1 MISVPSE
8 HGNGYSIAYYRIFVY
23 TVFMAYDGFTMAAV
37 AAELREKLN
46 GGYLAKIMQPEKDAL
61 LLTFKTK
68 NGQRRLLLSASASLP
83 LVYLTET
90 NRKAPLQAP
99 VFCMLLRKYIGGAR
113 LLSVEQPG
121 LERVLI
127 LTFERRDEMGDLR
140 TWKLTA
146 EIMGKHS
153 NLILLDSENRI
164 VDAIKRIPGSV
175 SSVREVLPGRTWFIP
190 NTVSKTDPFSLTP
203 GSFRETVC
211 GKAAP
216 LFKAVYTSLTG
227 FSPVMAEEL
236 CWRARVDGGSAAN
249 TLAAGETDRLDRVL
263 CALMQEIRENRFS
276 PTLILRGKTP
286 VEFAAVTLTQYK
298 DLSSVPYESMSELI
312 ESYYTEKEKS
322 VRIRQRSADLR
333 HVVQTIL
340 DRDIR
345 TLTLQEKQMQDTEKK
360 DKYRLYGELLH
371 TYGYSVPTGSKKAE
385 VDNYYTNEKTL
396 IPLDPLL
403 TPQQNAEKY
412 YARYTKLKRT
422 AEALESRMQ
431 DMRDEI
437 RHLETIA
444 ESLETAADDRDLSQ
458 IRQELADCGYIRQ
471 NRAAGKKQPAGKA
484 EPLHYRSSDGYDIY
498 VGKNNYQNEEVSFR
512 IASGNDWWFHA
523 KNIPGSH
530 VIVKAD
536 GKELPDRTFEEAGRL
551 AAYYSG
557 GRLAPK
563 VEIDYTLR
571 RNLKKPPKARPGFVI
586 YHTNYSLMAEPDI
599 SGIEHIP
606 S

>member
-1 MISVPSE
+1 
-8 HGNGYSIAYYRIFVY
+8 
-23 TVFMAYDGFTMAAV
+23 
-37 AAELREKLN
+37 
-46 GGYLAKIMQPEKDAL
+46 
-61 LLTFKTK
+61 
-68 NGQRRLLLSASASLP
+68 
-83 LVYLTET
+83 
-90 NRKAPLQAP
+90 
-99 VFCMLLRKYIGGAR
+99 
-113 LLSVEQPG
+113 
-121 LERVLI
+121 
-127 LTFERRDEMGDLR
+127 
-140 TWKLTA
+140 
-146 EIMGKHS
+146 MGKHS
-153 NLILLDSENRI
+153 NLILLDEDDRI
-164 VDAIKRIPGSV
+164 IDAIKRIPGSV

-190 NTVSKTDPFSLTP
+190 NTVSKADPLSLVP

-211 GKAAP
+211 DKAAP

-236 CWRARVDGGSAAN
+236 CWRARTDGGHAAN
-249 TLAAGETDRLDRVL
+249 TLAKGETDRLDRVF
-263 CALMQEIRENRFS
+263 CAMMQDVRDSQFAPS
-276 PTLILRGKTP
+276 MVLRGKTP
-286 VEFAAVTLTQYK
+286 VEFAALALTQYK
-298 DLSSVPYESMSELI
+298 DLTVIPYDSVSELI
-312 ESYYTEKEKS
+312 EAYYTEKEKS

-333 HVVQTIL
+333 HIVQTIL

-371 TYGYSVPTGSKKAE
+371 TYGYSIAAGSKQAE
-385 VDNYYTNEKTL
+385 VDNYYTNEKTM

-403 TPQQNAEKY
+403 SPQQNAEKY

-422 AEALESRMQ
+422 AEALEGRMQ
-431 DMRDEI
+431 EMRDEI
-437 RHLETIA
+437 RHLESVS

-458 IRQELADCGYIRQ
+458 IRQELEDCGYVRQ
-471 NRAAGKKQPAGKA
+471 NKSIKKKQPAGKA
-484 EPLHYRSSDGYDIY
+484 EPLHFRSSDGFDIY

-530 VIVKAD
+530 VIVKS
-536 GKELPDRTFEEAGRL
+536 GGEELPDRVFEEAGRL

-571 RNLKKPPKARPGFVI
+571 RNLKKPSKAKPGFVI

-599 SGIEHIP
+599 SGIVQVL

>member
-1 MISVPSE
+1 
-8 HGNGYSIAYYRIFVY
+8 
-23 TVFMAYDGFTMAAV
+23 MAAV
-37 AAELREKLN
+37 AAEIRKKLD
-46 GGYLAKIMQPEKDAL
+46 GGYLSKIIQPEKDAL
-61 LLTFKTK
+61 LLTFKTN
-68 NGQRRLLLSASASLP
+68 NGQKRLLLSASASLP
-83 LVYLTET
+83 LIYLTET

-127 LTFERRDEMGDLR
+127 MKFERRDEMGDLR
-140 TWKLTA
+140 TWKLVT

-153 NLILLDSENRI
+153 NLILLDADDRI

-190 NTVSKTDPFSLTP
+190 NTVSKADPLSLDP
-203 GSFRETVC
+203 GSFRVTVC
-211 GKAAP
+211 DKAAP

-236 CWRARVDGGSAAN
+236 CWRARTDGGHAAN
-249 TLAAGETDRLDRVL
+249 TLAKGETDRLDRVF
-263 CALMQEIRENRFS
+263 CAMMQDVRDSQFAPS
-276 PTLILRGKTP
+276 MVLRGKTP
-286 VEFAAVTLTQYK
+286 VEFAALALTQYK
-298 DLSSVPYESMSELI
+298 DLTVIPYDSVSELI
-312 ESYYTEKEKS
+312 EAYYTEKEKS

-333 HVVQTIL
+333 HIVQTIL

-371 TYGYSVPTGSKKAE
+371 TYGYSIASGTKKAE
-385 VDNYYTNEKTL
+385 VDNYYTNEKTM

-403 TPQQNAEKY
+403 SPQQNAEKY

-422 AEALESRMQ
+422 AEALEGRMQ
-431 DMRDEI
+431 EMRDEI
-437 RHLETIA
+437 RHLESVS

-458 IRQELADCGYIRQ
+458 IRQELQDCGYVRQ
-471 NRAAGKKQPAGKA
+471 NKSVKKKQPAGKA
-484 EPLHYRSSDGYDIY
+484 EPLHFRSSDGFDIY
-498 VGKNNYQNEEVSFR
+498 VGKNNYQNEEVSFQ

-530 VIVKAD
+530 VIVKSA
-536 GKELPDRTFEEAGRL
+536 GKELSDLAFEEAGRL

-571 RNLKKPPKARPGFVI
+571 RNLKKPSKAKPGFVI

-599 SGIEHIP
+599 SGIEQIL

>member
-1 MISVPSE
+1 
-8 HGNGYSIAYYRIFVY
+8 
-23 TVFMAYDGFTMAAV
+23 MAYDGFTMAAV
-37 AAELREKLN
+37 AAELREKLD
-46 GGYLAKIMQPEKDAL
+46 GGYLARIIQPEKDAL
-61 LLTFKTK
+61 LLTFKTN
-68 NGQRRLLLSASASLP
+68 NGQKRLLLSASASLP
-83 LVYLTET
+83 LIYLTET

-127 LTFERRDEMGDLR
+127 LKFERRDEMGDLR
-140 TWKLTA
+140 TWKLIA

-153 NLILLDSENRI
+153 NLILLDSDDTI

-190 NTVSKTDPFSLTP
+190 NTVSKTDPSSLAP
-203 GSFRETVC
+203 GSFRGIVC
-211 GKAAP
+211 AKAAP
-216 LFKAVYTSLTG
+216 LYKAVYTSLTG

-236 CWRARVDGGSAAN
+236 CWRARVDGGNAAN
-249 TLAAGETDRLDRVL
+249 TLAIGETDRLERVL
-263 CALMQEIRENRFS
+263 TALMQDVRENHFAPS
-276 PTLILRGKTP
+276 MIIRGKTP
-286 VEFAAVTLTQYK
+286 VEFAAVALTQYR
-298 DLSSVPYESMSELI
+298 DMTVIPYDSVSELI
-312 ESYYTEKEKS
+312 EAYYVEKEKS

-333 HVVQTIL
+333 HIVQTIL

-371 TYGYSVPTGSKKAE
+371 TYGYSIGSGVNRAL
-385 VDNYYTNEKTL
+385 VDNYYTNEKIE

-403 TPQQNAEKY
+403 SPQQNAEKY
-412 YARYTKLKRT
+412 YMRYTKLKRT
-422 AEALESRMQ
+422 AEALEGRMQ
-431 DMRDEI
+431 EMREEI
-437 RHLETIA
+437 RHLESVS
-444 ESLETAADDRDLSQ
+444 ESLETAADDCDLSQ
-458 IRQELADCGYIRQ
+458 IRQELEDCGYVRQ
-471 NRAAGKKQPAGKA
+471 NRSGGKKQPAGKA
-484 EPLHYRSSDGYDIY
+484 EPLHFRSSDGFEIY

-530 VIVKAD
+530 VIVKTG
-536 GKELPDRTFEEAGRL
+536 GKEMTDLAFEEAGRL

-571 RNLKKPPKARPGFVI
+571 RNLKKPSKARPGFVI

-599 SGIEHIP
+599 SGIEQIL

>member
-1 MISVPSE
+1 
-8 HGNGYSIAYYRIFVY
+8 
-23 TVFMAYDGFTMAAV
+23 MAYDGFTVAAV

-68 NGQRRLLLSASASLP
+68 DGQRRLLLSASASLP
-83 LVYLTET
+83 LVYLTGT

-153 NLILLDSENRI
+153 NLILLDEDNRI

-190 NTVSKTDPFSLTP
+190 NTVSKTDPLSMTP

-249 TLAAGETDRLDRVL
+249 TLAPGETDRLDRVFS
-263 CALMQEIRENRFS
+263 ALMQDVRESNFA
-276 PTLILRGKTP
+276 PAMILQGKTP
-286 VEFAAVTLTQYK
+286 VEFAAVALTQYK
-298 DLSSVPYESMSELI
+298 DMSAVPYESISALI
-312 ESYYTEKEKS
+312 ESYYTEKEKT

-371 TYGYSVPTGSKKAE
+371 TYGYSIKAGTKKAE
-385 VDNYYTNEKTL
+385 VDNYYTNEKTV

-403 TPQQNAEKY
+403 SPQQNAEKY
-412 YARYTKLKRT
+412 YARYTKMKRT
-422 AEALESRMQ
+422 AEALAGRMQ
-431 DMRDEI
+431 DMREEI
-437 RHLETIA
+437 RHLESIA

-471 NRAAGKKQPAGKA
+471 TKTGSKKQPAGKA
-484 EPLHYRSSDGYDIY
+484 EPLHFRSSDGFDIF

-523 KNIPGSH
+523 KNMPGSH
-530 VIVKAD
+530 VIVKSD

-551 AAYYSG
+551 AAYYSS

-571 RNLKKPPKARPGFVI
+571 RNLKKPAKARPGFVI
-586 YHTNYSLMAEPDI
+586 YYTNYSLMAEPDI
-599 SGIEHIP
+599 SGIEQIP

>member
-1 MISVPSE
+1 MNV
-8 HGNGYSIAYYRIFVY
+8 YSIAYYLFFVY
-23 TVFMAYDGFTMAAV
+23 TVFMAYDGFTVAAV

-46 GGYLAKIMQPEKDAL
+46 GGYLAKIIQPEKDAL

-68 NGQRRLLLSASASLP
+68 DGQKRLLISASASLP
-83 LVYLTET
+83 LIYLTET

-153 NLILLDSENRI
+153 NLILADRENRI
-164 VDAIKRIPGSV
+164 VDAIKRIPVSV

-190 NTVSKTDPFSLTP
+190 NTASKEDPLSLSA
-203 GSFRETVC
+203 GDLQKTVC
-211 GKAAP
+211 TKAMP

-236 CWRARVDGGSAAN
+236 CFRARVDGGSPAN
-249 TLAAGETDRLDRVL
+249 TLAPGEADRLERVL
-263 CALMQEIRENRFS
+263 FSMMKELRELRFS
-276 PTLILRGKTP
+276 PVMILRGKTP
-286 VEFAAVTLTQYK
+286 VEFSSFMLTQYK
-298 DLSSVPYESMSELI
+298 DLTAVPFASVSELI
-312 ESYYTEKEKS
+312 EAYYTEKETS

-333 HVVQTIL
+333 HIVQTIL
-340 DRDIR
+340 DRDVR

-360 DKYRLYGELLH
+360 EKYRLFGELLH
-371 TYGYSVPTGSKKAE
+371 TYGYTIPPGSAKAE

-403 TPQQNAEKY
+403 SPQQNAEKY

-422 AEALESRMQ
+422 AEALQGRMQ
-431 DMRDEI
+431 DMREEI
-437 RHLETIA
+437 RHLESIA

-458 IRQELADCGYIRQ
+458 IRQELADCGYLRQ
-471 NRAAGKKQPAGKA
+471 NRSSGKKQQSGKA
-484 EPLHYRSSDGYDIY
+484 EPLHYRSTDGFDIY

-523 KNIPGSH
+523 KNMPGSH
-530 VIVKAD
+530 VIVKAE
-536 GKELPDRTFEEAGRL
+536 GKEIPDRVFEEAGRL
-551 AAYYSG
+551 AAYYSS

-571 RNLKKPPKARPGFVI
+571 RNLKKPAKARPGFVI
-586 YHTNYSLMAEPDI
+586 YYTNYSLMAEPDI
-599 SGIEHIP
+599 TGIERVP

>member
-1 MISVPSE
+1 MNV
-8 HGNGYSIAYYRIFVY
+8 YSIAYYPVFVY
-23 TVFMAYDGFTMAAV
+23 TVFMAYDGFTVAAV

-68 NGQRRLLLSASASLP
+68 DGQKRLLVSASASLP

-113 LLSVEQPG
+113 LLSVDQPG
-121 LERVLI
+121 MERVLI

-140 TWKLTA
+140 TWKLIA

-153 NLILLDSENRI
+153 NLILTDSDDRI

-175 SSVREVLPGRTWFIP
+175 SSVREVLPGRPWFIP
-190 NTVSKTDPFSLTP
+190 NTVSKTDPLTMPP
-203 GSFRETVC
+203 GTFRETVC
-211 GKAAP
+211 SKAVP
-216 LFKAVYTSLTG
+216 LYKAVYTSLTG

-236 CWRARVDGGSAAN
+236 CYRARVDGGCPAN
-249 TLAAGETDRLDRVL
+249 ALAADEADRLDRVFS
-263 CALMQEIRENRFS
+263 AVMNEVRENHFS
-276 PTLILRGKTP
+276 PAMILRGKTP
-286 VEFAAVTLTQYK
+286 VEFASVPLTQFR
-298 DLSSVPYESMSELI
+298 DLTVVPYTSASELI
-312 ESYYTEKEKS
+312 EAYYTEKETS

-333 HVVQTIL
+333 HIVQTIL
-340 DRDIR
+340 DRDVR
-345 TLTLQEKQMQDTEKK
+345 TLALQEKQMEDTEKR

-371 TYGYSVPTGSKKAE
+371 TYGYSIPEGASKVE

-403 TPQQNAEKY
+403 SPQQNAEKY

-422 AEALESRMQ
+422 AEALQSRIQ
-431 DMRDEI
+431 DMQEEI
-437 RHLETIA
+437 RHLESIA

-458 IRQELADCGYIRQ
+458 IRQELADCGYVRQ
-471 NRAAGKKQPAGKA
+471 NKAAGKKPAAGKA
-484 EPLHYRSSDGYDIY
+484 EPLHFLSSDGFDIY

-523 KNIPGSH
+523 KNMPGSH
-530 VIVKAD
+530 VIVKSD

-551 AAYYSG
+551 AAYYSR

-563 VEIDYTLR
+563 IEIDYTLK
-571 RNLKKPPKARPGFVI
+571 RNLKKPSKAKPGFVI
-586 YHTNYSLMAEPDI
+586 YYTNYSLMAEPNI
-599 SGIEHIP
+599 SGIKQLT